1 MSHVISRIWKPVKR
15 RGAERYLQLTILSF
29 AASVSVTR
37 LVLEITGYPQL
48 GTEAL
53 HIAHVLYGGIL
64 LYIASLLP
72 VLYANRWTYTWSAIL
87 SGLGVGLFIDEV
99 GKFITQNND
108 YFFPAAAPI
117 IYAFFLITVLIYQ
130 RISKESELNV
140 RGSLYAV
147 IEVLQEILDHS
158 LDLEEVEEM
167 KTKLNYIVEEANN
180 PNFISLA
187 TELQDFVKSDAL
199 KSVQE
204 EPNLFDKIISNWN
217 WFEDKYLSENRVRG
231 VIIISLIVIGVP
243 SLLELIN
250 VSFVINNS
258 TALESYIQALSSEI
272 PHISNI
278 RMMWVLLFILADG
291 LLGLLLSV
299 SGVLFIIGKKNWG
312 SEISSISIVIKLV
325 ALNLILFYIE
335 QFITII
341 TAGYQFFILQA
352 IYFYRRKYIKK

>member
-29 AASVSVTR
+29 AASVSITR

-64 LYIASLLP
+64 LYMASLLP

-99 GKFITQNND
+99 GKFITHNND

-167 KTKLNYIVEEANN
+167 KTKLNYI
-180 PNFISLA
+180 LA
-187 TELQDFVKSDAL
+187 
-199 KSVQE
+199 
-204 EPNLFDKIISNWN
+204 LF
-217 WFEDKYLSENRVRG
+217 
-231 VIIISLIVIGVP
+231 
-243 SLLELIN
+243 
-250 VSFVINNS
+250 
-258 TALESYIQALSSEI
+258 
-272 PHISNI
+272 
-278 RMMWVLLFILADG
+278 
-291 LLGLLLSV
+291 LGLFLS
-299 SGVLFIIGKKNWG
+299 G
-312 SEISSISIVIKLV
+312 
-325 ALNLILFYIE
+325 
-335 QFITII
+335 
-341 TAGYQFFILQA
+341 
-352 IYFYRRKYIKK
+352 